1 MSNSRRGAARG
12 FRLLDGGRADSPA
25 ALLRGRLV
33 GERTSAIDSL
43 GGAHLSVADLNT
55 ADIDAITVD
64 AIRVDAITVDAA
76 GFDLA
81 TVDKELLEPAIAS
94 GFTARHLATTAPPAA
109 PTRREFPAP
118 EDLPLIGQTQHLAHA
133 GATGTRRYDLY
144 VPPGYTGRPVPLLV
158 MLHGGA
164 QSAADFATGTRMN
177 EMADH
182 HTFLVA
188 YPEQS
193 RDANFNRYWNWF
205 READQH
211 TGAGEPAI
219 IAGIVREIMTQ
230 NAVDADRVFV
240 AGLSS
245 GGAMAAVM
253 AATYP
258 EMFAAVGVHSGIAYG
273 AAHDLSSGFSAM
285 RSGGTPDVGGPLP
298 LIIFHGDSD
307 SIVAP
312 VNAEKLLTARLA
324 RADHLGPWPTPVQ
337 EVNPSGPGPR
347 QHTRTVFADDT
358 GSTLVELWLVHGLGH
373 AWSGGSSEGSYTDPR
388 GPDAT
393 AEMVRFFLGRD
404 PR

>member
-1 MSNSRRGAARG
+1 MSNSRHGAAREL
-12 FRLLDGGRADSPA
+12 RLLDGGRADSPA
-25 ALLRGRLV
+25 ALLRGSLV
-33 GERTSAIDSL
+33 GERPSAIDAL
-43 GGAHLSVADLNT
+43 GGSDLSVTDL
-55 ADIDAITVD
+55 DAITVD
-64 AIRVDAITVDAA
+64 PFTVDAA

-81 TVDKELLEPAIAS
+81 TVDEELLEPAIAS
-94 GFTARHLATTAPPAA
+94 GFAARHVATTAPPAA
-109 PTRREFPAP
+109 PTRREFPPP
-118 EDLPLIGQTQHLAHA
+118 EELPLLGQTQHLAHA

-144 VPPGYTGRPVPLLV
+144 VPAGYTGRPVPLLV

-164 QSAADFATGTRMN
+164 QSAADFAAGTRMN

-230 NAVDADRVFV
+230 YPVDIDLVFV

-273 AAHDLSSGFSAM
+273 AGHDLSSGFSAM

-312 VNAEKLLTARLA
+312 VNAEKLLAARLA
-324 RADHLGPWPTPVQ
+324 RSDHLGPWPTPVQ
-337 EVNPSGPGPR
+337 EVNPRGPGPR
-347 QHTRTVFADDT
+347 HHTRTVFADDT
-358 GSTLVELWLVHGLGH
+358 GSTLAELWLVHGLGH
-373 AWSGGSSEGSYTDPR
+373 AWSGGSSDGSYTDPR

-393 AEMVRFFLGRD
+393 AEMVRFFLGNDAR
-404 PR
+404 

>member
-33 GERTSAIDSL
+33 GERTSVIDSL

-55 ADIDAITVD
+55 ADIDAIT
-64 AIRVDAITVDAA
+64 VDAITVDAA

-118 EDLPLIGQTQHLAHA
+118 EELPLLGGTQHLVHA

-164 QSAADFATGTRMN
+164 QSAADFAAGTRMN

-273 AAHDLSSGFSAM
+273 AGHDLSSGFSAM

-312 VNAEKLLTARLA
+312 VNAEKLLAARLA